1 MHAVDVSETSFEQD
15 VVERSREVP
24 VVVDF
29 WAEWCGPC
37 HMLAPV
43 LEKAVAAREGGIEL
57 AKVDVDANP
66 GLSSRFGVRG
76 IPAVKAFR
84 NGHVVAEFVGAQPP
98 SAVAS
103 FLDGLTGPSRA
114 EGLVEELERA
124 GELEGALEPLRAGDH
139 EAALET
145 IVAAVEA
152 EADRDRRHRLREA
165 AVAVFAE
172 LGQDHPLSLRY
183 RRRLAAALY

>member
-1 MHAVDVSETSFEQD
+1 VDVTEATFEHD
-15 VVERSREVP
+15 VVERSRTVP

-29 WAEWCGPC
+29 WADWCGPC

-43 LEKAVAAREGGIEL
+43 IEKAVAAREGAVEL

-84 NGHVVAEFVGAQPP
+84 NGHVVAEFVGAQAP

-114 EGLVEELERA
+114 EALVEELEQA
-124 GELEGALEPLRAGDH
+124 GELEGVLEPLRAGDH
-139 EAALET
+139 ETALEA
-145 IVAAVEA
+145 IVAGVEG
-152 EADRDRRHRLREA
+152 EADRDRRHRLRDA
-165 AVAVFAE
+165 AVAVFNE

>member
-1 MHAVDVSETSFEQD
+1 MDVTDASFEQD
-15 VVERSREVP
+15 VVERSRELP

-43 LEKAVAAREGGIEL
+43 LEKAVESRSGEVVL

-66 GLSSRFGVRG
+66 GLSSRFDVRG

-84 NGHVVAEFVGAQPP
+84 NGHVVAEFVGAQSPA
-98 SAVAS
+98 SVAT

-114 EGLVEELERA
+114 EAVVAELEDA
-124 GELEGALEPLRAGDH
+124 GELEGVLDALRAGDH
-139 EAALET
+139 ETALET

-152 EADRDRRHRLREA
+152 EADRERRHRLRDA

-172 LGQDHPLSLRY
+172 LGQQHPLSLRY
-183 RRRLAAALY
+183 RRRLATALY

>member
-1 MHAVDVSETSFEQD
+1 VDVTDGSFEQD
-15 VVERSREVP
+15 VVERSRDVP

-43 LEKAVAAREGGIEL
+43 LEKAVEARDGEIVL

-66 GLSSRFGVRG
+66 GLSSRFDVRG

-84 NGHVVAEFVGAQPP
+84 NGHVVAEFAGAQSP
-98 SAVAS
+98 SSVAA

-114 EGLVEELERA
+114 EGLLEELEAA
-124 GELEGALEPLRAGDH
+124 GELAGALDALRAGDH
-139 EAALET
+139 ESALET
-145 IVAAVEA
+145 IVAAA
-152 EADRDRRHRLREA
+152 EAAPDREHRNRLREA
-165 AVAVFAE
+165 AVAVFTE
-172 LGQDHPLSLRY
+172 LGQQHPLSLRY
-183 RRRLAAALY
+183 RRRLATALY

>member
-1 MHAVDVSETSFEQD
+1 VPDVDVTDASFEQD
-15 VVERSREVP
+15 VVERSRELP

-43 LEKAVAAREGGIEL
+43 LERAVEARDGRIVL

-66 GLSSRFGVRG
+66 GLSSRFDVRG

-84 NGHVVAEFVGAQPP
+84 NGHVVAEFVGAQSPT
-98 SAVAS
+98 SVAA
-103 FLDGLTGPSRA
+103 FLDGLSGPSRA
-114 EGLVEELERA
+114 EALVAELEDA
-124 GELEGALEPLRAGDH
+124 GELEGVLEALRAGDH

-145 IVAAVEA
+145 IVAAAER
-152 EADRDRRHRLREA
+152 EADRERRHRLRDA

-172 LGQDHPLSLRY
+172 LGQQHPLSLRY
-183 RRRLAAALY
+183 RRRLATALY